1 MLLFKKKKAFF
12 FKDGGAVFLFVL
24 FAFLSTHIVGAN
36 LRSPKTDKLNM
47 SRNNIVISMIEMERK
62 K

>member
-1 MLLFKKKKAFF
+1 M
-12 FKDGGAVFLFVL
+12 FLFVL